1 MVRQPQFY
9 NRTQIINMTM
19 VATMNLKRP
28 IKNNMV
34 MAQYS
39 NNVKIILIFPC
50 AFAYSRLGSLR
61 ITVSHP
67 RLTVCY
73 RFSVRQERTS
83 GIYFIEIT
91 LRLSYSCTARSAYP
105 FIRSS
110 VRLYLH
116 SISHN
121 GSGFI
126 LYLNAVVFL
135 QRWMRRTIFVKRG

>member
-1 MVRQPQFY
+1 MSKIYKIQGKCKMIFY
-9 NRTQIINMTM
+9 NRTQIINMNM
-19 VATMNLKRP
+19 VATMNLKRS
-28 IKNNMV
+28 IKKNNMV

-39 NNVKIILIFPC
+39 NSVKIILIFPC

-73 RFSVRQERTS
+73 RFSVRQERTR

-91 LRLSYSCTARSAYP
+91 LRLSYSCAARSAYP

-110 VRLYLH
+110 VYLLTL
-116 SISHN
+116 SS
-121 GSGFI
+121 F
-126 LYLNAVVFL
+126 YLA
-135 QRWMRRTIFVKRG
+135 